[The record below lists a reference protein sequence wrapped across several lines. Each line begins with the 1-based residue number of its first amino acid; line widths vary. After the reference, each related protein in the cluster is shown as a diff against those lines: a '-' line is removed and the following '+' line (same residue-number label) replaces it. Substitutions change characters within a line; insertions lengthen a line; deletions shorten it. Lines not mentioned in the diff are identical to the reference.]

1 MGIEYALIKIDTGE
15 TYELG
20 KTVMRPPVEDWKR
33 HLKGLDPLKDG
44 LAWQAVM
51 QPSDRAVWAIG
62 SDDGN
67 CAATIMPDRLTIDR
81 LADLV
86 QTAFL
91 GEDDP
96 HLATGLANR
105 IMEWAGRDRVVL
117 VPDALDT
124 SEVLERLGA
133 KTVHTHTTRTLWN
146 DAADLAPGDGGATS

>member
-15 TYELG
+15 TYDLG

-33 HLKGLDPLKDG
+33 RLKGLDPLKDG

-67 CAATIMPDRLTIDR
+67 CAATVMPDRLTIDK

-86 QTAFL
+86 QTAL
-91 GEDDP
+91 LAEDDESLAAG
-96 HLATGLANR
+96 LATR

-117 VPDALDT
+117 VPDALDPD
-124 SEVLERLGA
+124 EVLERLDA
-133 KTVHTHTTRTLWN
+133 KALRRRTTRTLWK
-146 DAADLAPGDGGATS
+146 DAADLTPQDDGRSS